1 MEGEAMTENDEGAVI
16 RWDFRQCDNG
26 WDEAYTDSDGSW
38 VRHAD
43 HERIVTALRARL
55 AAAEGARDAVRA
67 SLGDGPGAQAEEI
80 RRLRGS
86 LAMVRKLASEDA
98 MKLQAQRDQ
107 ALTRLG
113 EAEKMLLEASDKLE
127 ELEYMPTGVYD
138 RIKQFLSR
146 DSAGGMG

>member
-38 VRHAD
+38 V
-43 HERIVTALRARL
+43 RL